1 MANVCASFGHRLCLR
16 IGLTVGHPVR
26 AVTVLILA
34 VATVPICGTRGGP
47 LGWIARTIAYWATDD
62 PEGTRPDRTM
72 IPNTTEEID
81 DTLGGRPEVIQRT
94 STRRV
99 LLRAAIAGG
108 LVASS
113 GCLTAD
119 PSTPGHDGRDDGSI
133 RENALEVGLDA
144 RSSVLKVGN
153 GTGWIVDDG
162 FVVTCSHVVDDDVV
176 EVETF
181 DGRRSEGSVVER
193 HDDVDLA
200 FVATETD
207 DLEPLALE
215 MESGAVDRPVVKVG
229 HPDAVGSWIVSV
241 GHVIRSSGDELIADV
256 PCGPGDSG
264 SPLLT
269 LDGMAIGHV
278 TGSTVLVEE
287 RAGLERPE
295 TLIQDYEGQ
304 RHVSRAH
311 AVESVRGFLQ

>member
-1 MANVCASFGHRLCLR
+1 MAR
-16 IGLTVGHPVR
+16 I
-26 AVTVLILA
+26 
-34 VATVPICGTRGGP
+34 
-47 LGWIARTIAYWATDD
+47 IAYWATGD
-62 PEGTRPDRTM
+62 PGGTRPDRTM
-72 IPNTTEEID
+72 TSNPPEEID
-81 DTLGGRPEVIQRT
+81 DVLGGRLGALQRT

-99 LLRAAIAGG
+99 LLRAAVAGG

-113 GCLTAD
+113 GCLVAD
-119 PSTPGHDGRDDGSI
+119 PSAPGHDGRDDGSI
-133 RENALEVGLDA
+133 RETALEVGLDA

-162 FVVTCSHVVDDDVV
+162 LVVTCSHVVDDDVV
-176 EVETF
+176 AVETL

-193 HDDVDLA
+193 HDDIDLA
-200 FVATETD
+200 FVATETRGLD
-207 DLEPLALE
+207 PLSLAV
-215 MESGAVDRPVVKVG
+215 ESGAEDRPVVKVG
-229 HPDAVGSWIVSV
+229 HPDAVGTWIVSV
-241 GHVIRSSGDELIADV
+241 GHVIRSSGDELVADV

-269 LDGMAIGHV
+269 LDGVTIGHV

-287 RAGLERPE
+287 RARLDRPE

-311 AVESVRGFLQ
+311 AVEPIQRLLQ